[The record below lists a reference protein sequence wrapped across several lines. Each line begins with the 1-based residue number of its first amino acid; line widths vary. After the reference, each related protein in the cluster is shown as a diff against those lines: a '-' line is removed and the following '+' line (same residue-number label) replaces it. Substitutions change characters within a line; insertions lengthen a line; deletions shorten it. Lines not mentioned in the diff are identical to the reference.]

1 MDETERYRFEIQQ
14 APLTVG
20 VPTSNLLNAL
30 SWPAVL
36 HSLAISVPRYMA
48 YATPMLRKAI
58 QELENKDYPHLDI
71 CYKLSLLTFL
81 VSRMFATEK
90 VRQLLGKNL
99 GESIQV
105 AKEYN
110 RVVMQDKKIAAED
123 DKKLREKQRA
133 ELARIAESS
142 KGSVKK
148 WLKTDKKNGKEPGSE
163 AASAEEDNDDRKSDS
178 GMAGSGSDTD
188 DDLALNE
195 EALETNE
202 EELERLQVQELIS
215 RHEYLARKKTLDA
228 QRERIRRKAD
238 DKQRKAKLQEQ
249 IERKRAAAK
258 KGIQDGLVSKDAIML
273 RSAIEKGK
281 ECNLPERIVVSASHV
296 LELLES
302 EATREEEA
310 NARKQ
315 KFNKLIRDSF
325 VRTERLGR
333 DRNLTRYWIFRG
345 EPQKLFVERPGPI
358 DALKRKFDAM
368 KNGLSVGQNHDES
381 GKWFYY
387 SSQAEVTALIEA
399 LDSRIPREAQ
409 LLAALNDNLELI
421 TQDMPVSKPGLLIS
435 DLLNDESTNTKKRQ
449 RRASNANEGSPIEF
463 LSWRNE
469 LKTWRKRPHETI
481 GVESLQID
489 LLEVESWLSK
499 RLRDLGSDWQDRA
512 EHGRSDW
519 LKAVK
524 SMESV
529 KDCIA
534 PLLALESEAMKI
546 HSNSSENSNKNSAT
560 ATENGKTVIPDHDKS
575 DDEDDDEDDLDM
587 GAVDDGTFL
596 WPTKQCRTRW
606 VEEVKNGHTI
616 ATLSVA
622 LASFVQRL
630 EIVGVSELSN
640 EDVVANM
647 RRAKSEKEKR
657 SRKERAAK
665 KKQKTEE
672 AEHEEDTRGRD
683 SMDDEWDEDCYI
695 CSEGGE
701 LLCCDGCPRVFH
713 YTCVGLRR
721 IPRGKTFC
729 HMCDNSVKPVVPA
742 HSAKQTIEKG
752 SATRQQTSSKS
763 KAIDVDDEEEED
775 DEEEADAAST
785 DHSGDEAVPK
795 HSADQWD
802 VECSVCSLG
811 GELLCCEGCPRA
823 FHLDC
828 IGLKVNLFEI
838 GHTFVSVVL
847 TSAVVF
853 RMFLRR
859 SGSAT
864 SAICKYVDTARKIKF
879 ASTRTSFAVR
889 KTEQRAASKFSIWY
903 GDMNTLDIA
912 WLKYLNVNARALASR
927 YRRNVPN

>member
-1 MDETERYRFEIQQ
+1 MSDDEGAMDETERYRFEIQQ

-36 HSLAISVPRYMA
+36 HSLANSVPRYMA
-48 YATPMLRKAI
+48 YATPMLRKAV
-58 QELENKDYPHLDI
+58 QELGHKEYPSLDI
-71 CYKLSLLTFL
+71 AHKLSLLTFL
-81 VSRMFATEK
+81 VSRMFATER
-90 VRQLLGKNL
+90 VRQLLGKHL

-133 ELARIAESS
+133 ELARITETG

-163 AASAEEDNDDRKSDS
+163 AASAEEDDDDRKSDS

-188 DDLALNE
+188 DDITLNE
-195 EALETNE
+195 EALEANE
-202 EELERLQVQELIS
+202 EELEKLQVQDLIS

-249 IERKRAAAK
+249 LERKRAAAK
-258 KGIQDGLVSKDAIML
+258 KGIQDGLISKDAITL

-302 EATREEEA
+302 EAAREEEA

-333 DRNLTRYWIFRG
+333 DRNLARYWIFRG
-345 EPQKLFVERPGPI
+345 EPDRLFVERPGPV
-358 DALKRKFDAM
+358 DALKRKYDAL
-368 KNGLSVGQNHDES
+368 KNGLPVSQNQDES

-387 SSQAEVTALIEA
+387 SSQAEVTALMES
-399 LDSRIPREAQ
+399 LDNRIPREAQ

-421 TQDMPVSKPGLLIS
+421 TQDMPISKPGLLMS
-435 DLLNDESTNTKKRQ
+435 DLLNDESANSKKRQ
-449 RRASNANEGSPIEF
+449 RRASNVSEGQPTEF

-469 LKTWRKRPHETI
+469 LKTWRKKPHDTV
-481 GVESLQID
+481 GVESLQSD

-512 EHGRSDW
+512 EHGRAEW
-519 LKAVK
+519 LKTVK
-524 SMESV
+524 STKSV
-529 KDCIA
+529 KECIA

-546 HSNSSENSNKNSAT
+546 HSTSGESNSKASVA
-560 ATENGKTVIPDHDKS
+560 AAENGKTVIVDHDKS
-575 DDEDDDEDDLDM
+575 DDEDEDEDDLDM

-606 VEEVKNGHTI
+606 VEEVKKSRTI
-616 ATLSVA
+616 ATLAVA

-672 AEHEEDTRGRD
+672 AEHEDTRERD
-683 SMDDEWDEDCYI
+683 SMDDEWDEDCFI

-729 HMCDNSVKPVVPA
+729 HMCDSSVKPVAPV
-742 HSAKQTIEKG
+742 HSSSSSKQNSEKV
-752 SATRQQTSSKS
+752 SATRQQASSKV
-763 KAIDVDDEEEED
+763 KAVEVHDEEEED
-775 DEEEADAAST
+775 DDEEEEEDDAAST
-785 DHSGDEAVPK
+785 DQSGDEAAPK
-795 HSADQWD
+795 HSSDQWD

-823 FHLDC
+823 FHLNC
-828 IGLKVNLFEI
+828 IGLKVNLW
-838 GHTFVSVVL
+838 TQK
-847 TSAVVF
+847 
-853 RMFLRR
+853 RML
-859 SGSAT
+859 
-864 SAICKYVDTARKIKF
+864 
-879 ASTRTSFAVR
+879 
-889 KTEQRAASKFSIWY
+889 
-903 GDMNTLDIA
+903 L
-912 WLKYLNVNARALASR
+912 YLLS
-927 YRRNVPN
+927 